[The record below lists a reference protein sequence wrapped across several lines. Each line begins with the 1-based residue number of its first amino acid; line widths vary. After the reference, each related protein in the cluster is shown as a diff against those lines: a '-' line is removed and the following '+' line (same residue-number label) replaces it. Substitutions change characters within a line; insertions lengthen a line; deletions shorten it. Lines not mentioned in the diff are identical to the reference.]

1 MTYDNSIGRGDAAA
15 LSREDV
21 MGARRT
27 KGMAVSSK
35 PWGSVSQ
42 ADYATAADYCGAS
55 LINENTGPRSG
66 WTKDK
71 CKLPVHEPGGTL
83 NANGVHAAAA
93 RLAGAG
99 GGVQASPAAKRAAAR
114 KLVGHY
120 RTIGAQA
127 PDSIRRMGGY

>member
-1 MTYDNSIGRGDAAA
+1 MYDSSISRSDAAP
-15 LSREDV
+15 LTKEDV
-21 MGARRT
+21 AGGRSKRMG
-27 KGMAVSSK
+27 GVSNK
-35 PWGSVSQ
+35 PWGSISQ
-42 ADYATAADYCGAS
+42 ADYPTAESYCSAS

-71 CKLPVHEPGGTL
+71 CKLPVHEPGGAL

-99 GGVQASPAAKRAAAR
+99 GGVSASPAAKKAAAR

-120 RTIGAQA
+120 RSIGATP
-127 PDSIRRMGGY
+127 PDSITRMGGY